1 MRTAV
6 AIRSTRRNALKAKKS
21 GKARSSR
28 KRTTK
33 DLPTRKAQNV
43 KGGRKN
49 LQDQS
54 QADQLKLQ
62 GATNPY

>member
-1 MRTAV
+1 M
-6 AIRSTRRNALKAKKS
+6 KAKKS

-33 DLPTRKAQNV
+33 DLPARKTQNV
-43 KGGRKN
+43 KGG

-62 GATNPY
+62 SATNSFQRQR